1 MFVPSSIYD
10 LVRMASSSATAAT
23 HTLLVGNLN
32 ARVHVKDLTA
42 LLYEMFSAYG
52 DVIDVHV
59 ARGTNKRT
67 GKPFRGTAFVSF
79 KSLSQ
84 ATSALRNLQKFVM
97 LGKPI
102 RIEYAQKRSDAVSV
116 MQGKFRPR
124 FRPEKKRGDGIHD
137 DEQN

>member
-1 MFVPSSIYD
+1 M
-10 LVRMASSSATAAT
+10 SSSAATAAT

-32 ARVHVKDLTA
+32 DRVHVKDLTA
-42 LLYEMFSAYG
+42 LLYELFAAYG

-59 ARGTNKRT
+59 ARGTNKKT

-84 ATSALRNLQKFVM
+84 ATSALRNLQKFIM

-116 MQGKFRPR
+116 IQGKFRPR
-124 FRPEKKRGDGIHD
+124 FKPERKREGINS
-137 DEQN
+137 DE

>member
-1 MFVPSSIYD
+1 M
-10 LVRMASSSATAAT
+10 SAIAAT

-32 ARVHVKDLTA
+32 DRVHVKDLTS
-42 LLYEMFSAYG
+42 LLYEMFAAYG
-52 DVIDVHV
+52 DVIDVQV
-59 ARGTNKRT
+59 ARGTSKRT

-79 KSLSQ
+79 RSLSQ
-84 ATSALRNLQKFVM
+84 ATMAMRNLQKFVM

-124 FRPEKKRGDGIHD
+124 FRPEKRASMK
-137 DEQN
+137 DEEESCGNI

>member
-1 MFVPSSIYD
+1 
-10 LVRMASSSATAAT
+10 MASSTATAAT
-23 HTLLVGNLN
+23 HTLLVGDLN
-32 ARVHVKDLTA
+32 DRVHVKDLTA
-42 LLYEMFSAYG
+42 LLYELFAGYG

-84 ATSALRNLQKFVM
+84 ATSALRNLQKFSM

-102 RIEYAQKRSDAVSV
+102 RIEYAHKRSDAVSV

-124 FRPEKKRGDGIHD
+124 FRPEKKRGGALD
-137 DEQN
+137 DEEQN

>member
-1 MFVPSSIYD
+1 M
-10 LVRMASSSATAAT
+10 SAIVAT

-32 ARVHVKDLTA
+32 DRVHVKDLTS
-42 LLYEMFSAYG
+42 LLYEMFAAYG
-52 DVIDVHV
+52 DVIDVQV
-59 ARGTNKRT
+59 ARGTSKRT

-79 KSLSQ
+79 RSLSQ
-84 ATSALRNLQKFVM
+84 ATMAMRNLQKFVM

-124 FRPEKKRGDGIHD
+124 FRPEKRASMK
-137 DEQN
+137 DEEES